1 MTNTLEMMKCS
12 ITNALESEFMSSR
25 SAVGAYFRGKAVG
38 VLEVAAIGGV
48 LSCIEYAELYE
59 HYESELERLY

>member
-38 VLEVAAIGGV
+38 VLEVAIGGV
-48 LSCIEYAELYE
+48 LSCREYAELYE
-59 HYESELERLY
+59 HYGSELERLF